1 MSKAGVARLIALGEG
16 YTAEFKRSMPSN
28 LGVAAPVIEVS
39 ENWVTTTFR
48 RPDAPLAGTGG
59 DAGTGMTRPPPPADR
74 GPRGHQ
80 VGTKSAP
87 SRHQVDIL
95 RNCLTG
101 KSIREIMAAAGRR
114 DRTKFRH
121 QVMQPLLNAG
131 WLVMTIPDKPTS
143 SRQKYRLTAAG
154 RQLLDDLQAAE

>member
-1 MSKAGVARLIALGEG
+1 
-16 YTAEFKRSMPSN
+16 
-28 LGVAAPVIEVS
+28 
-39 ENWVTTTFR
+39 
-48 RPDAPLAGTGG
+48 
-59 DAGTGMTRPPPPADR
+59 
-74 GPRGHQ
+74 
-80 VGTKSAP
+80 
-87 SRHQVDIL
+87 
-95 RNCLTG
+95 
-101 KSIREIMAAAGRR
+101 MAAAGRR